1 MQKIVKYDIMTK
13 IYNNRK
19 ENAMLKKFI
28 GDKAFYSRV
37 IAITIP
43 ILIQNIITNF
53 VNVIDNVMVGQ
64 LGTEQM
70 TGVAVVN
77 QLIFVFNICI
87 FGGISGPGIFTAQF
101 YGKND
106 TKGVRDTFRFKFLIV
121 LAMTA
126 IGVLLFLFCRD
137 PLISLFLH
145 EGEEGLDIAKTLEFG
160 RQYIAIVMLQL
171 LPFAV
176 MQAYAGTLRETGN
189 TVVPMISGV
198 AAVLTNTCLNYLLIF
213 GKFGF
218 PMLGVRGAAIATVIA
233 RFVECFI
240 VIIATHLNKVKY
252 AFIVGAYRSM
262 RIPFE
267 LIKKIVRKGFPLMIN
282 EMLWSL
288 GTATL
293 VQCYSLKGLEVVSAY
308 NISST
313 VSNLFNC
320 AFFAFGTTI
329 SIIVGQLLGAG
340 ELKRAKD
347 ESTKILALVVAICTV
362 IGGIMLV
369 LAPAIPSVYNTQQSV
384 KDLACEFLIV
394 SAILMPIH
402 GFTHSSF
409 FTLRSGGKTG
419 ITFLF
424 DSGFMW
430 ALSIPCAFIL
440 SRFTPLAIMP
450 IFLAVQGIDVLKCI
464 LGYVLVKKGIWINN
478 LVTDDE

>member
-1 MQKIVKYDIMTK
+1 MV
-13 IYNNRK
+13 
-19 ENAMLKKFI
+19 KKFI

-37 IAITIP
+37 VAITLP

-53 VNVIDNVMVGQ
+53 VNLIDNVMVGQ
-64 LGTEQM
+64 IGTEQM

-126 IGVLLFLFCRD
+126 IGALLFTFCRD

-145 EGEEGLDIAKTLEFG
+145 EGEEGLDIAKTLEYG
-160 RQYIAIVMLQL
+160 RRYITIITVQL

-189 TVVPMISGV
+189 TIIPMYSGV
-198 AAVLTNTCLNYLLIF
+198 TAVIINTCLNYLLIF

-218 PMLGVRGAAIATVIA
+218 PELGVQGAAIATVIA
-233 RFVECFI
+233 RFTECFI
-240 VIIATHLNKVKY
+240 VMFATHVNKVKY
-252 AFIVGAYRSM
+252 AFIVGAYKSM
-262 RIPFE
+262 KIPTE
-267 LIKKIVRKGFPLMIN
+267 LVKKIVRKGFPLMVN
-282 EMLWSL
+282 EMLWSM

-293 VQCYSLKGLEVVSAY
+293 VQCYSVRGLEVVSAY

-313 VSNLFNC
+313 VSNLFHC

-362 IGGIMLV
+362 IGGVMLI

-384 KDLACEFLIV
+384 KDLACEFLII
-394 SAILMPIH
+394 SAVLMPIH
-402 GFTHSSF
+402 SFTHGSY

-419 ITFLF
+419 VTFMF

-440 SRFTPLAIMP
+440 SRFTPLAIIP
-450 IFLAVQGIDVLKCI
+450 IYLAVQGIDIIKCVLGFI
-464 LGYVLVKKGIWINN
+464 LVKKGIWINN
-478 LVTDDE
+478 LVKDDE

>member
-1 MQKIVKYDIMTK
+1 
-13 IYNNRK
+13 
-19 ENAMLKKFI
+19 MLKKFI

-37 IAITIP
+37 ITITVP

-53 VNVIDNVMVGQ
+53 VNLIDNVMVGQ

-77 QLIFVFNICI
+77 QLVFVFNICI

-106 TKGVRDTFRFKFLIV
+106 NKGVRDTFRFKFLIV

-126 IGVLLFLFCRD
+126 IGALLFTFFRD

-145 EGEEGLDIAKTLEFG
+145 EGEEGLDIAKTLEYG
-160 RQYIAIVMLQL
+160 RQYIGIVILQL

-189 TVVPMISGV
+189 TVIPMYSGV
-198 AAVLTNTCLNYLLIF
+198 TAVIINTCLNYVLIF
-213 GKFGF
+213 GKLGA
-218 PMLGVRGAAIATVIA
+218 PVLGVQGAAIATVIA
-233 RFVECFI
+233 RFTECFI
-240 VIIATHLNKVKY
+240 VIIATHANKVKY
-252 AFIVGAYRSM
+252 AFIVGAYKSM
-262 RIPFE
+262 KIPIE
-267 LIKKIVRKGFPLMIN
+267 LVKKIVKKGFPLMVN
-282 EMLWSL
+282 EMLWSM

-293 VQCYSLKGLEVVSAY
+293 VQCYSVKGLEVVSAY

-313 VSNLFNC
+313 VSNLFHC

-362 IGGIMLV
+362 IGGVMLI
-369 LAPAIPSVYNTQQSV
+369 LAPAIPSIYNTQQSV
-384 KDLACEFLIV
+384 KELACELLII
-394 SAILMPIH
+394 SAVLMPIH
-402 GFTHSSF
+402 AFTHGSY

-430 ALSIPCAFIL
+430 TLSIPCAFIL
-440 SRFTPLAIMP
+440 SRFTPLAIIP
-450 IFLAVQGIDVLKCI
+450 IYLAVQGIDILKCI
-464 LGYVLVKKGIWINN
+464 LGFILVKKGIWINN
-478 LVTDDE
+478 LVQDNE